1 MKKLLIALVVLALL
15 AVVADR
21 VAERVVGDKVATMVQ
36 DREGLAATPT
46 VEFAGFPF
54 LTQVLANDFQSVR
67 MTLPGVDAQAGDTE
81 SIRVDDIAATFFDV
95 KTSNRFRAA
104 SAARMTG
111 SALVRFD
118 SISEL
123 GDIRAAYGGETSDG
137 TGLMAFTSDAL
148 EADGVV
154 KVGVAVQNGS
164 LSFAGTDGTTRIRL
178 PQNLRPALE
187 TFVLSAHPLSGL
199 PQSFTVDSVT
209 VAPEGVRLKLSA
221 RDIALAS

>member
-1 MKKLLIALVVLALL
+1 MKKLLIALAVLAVL
-15 AVVADR
+15 AVAADR
-21 VAERVVGDKVATMVQ
+21 VAEHVAGDKVATMVQ
-36 DREGLAATPT
+36 DRESLAATPT
-46 VEFAGFPF
+46 VGFAGFPF
-54 LTQVLANDFQSVR
+54 LTQVLANDFQAVR
-67 MTLPGVDAQAGDTE
+67 VALSSVDARAGDTA

-95 KTSNRFRAA
+95 TTSNRFRSA

-111 SALVRFD
+111 SALIRFD

-137 TGLMAFTSDAL
+137 TGVMALTSDAL

-154 KVGVAVQNGS
+154 KAGVAVQNGS
-164 LSFAGTDGTTRIRL
+164 LSFTGTDGTTRIRM

-187 TFVLSAHPLSGL
+187 TFVLHPHPLYGL
-199 PQSFTVDSVT
+199 PQSFTIDSLT
-209 VAPEGVRLKLSA
+209 VAPEGLRLELSA